1 MVNPS
6 EVVRARR
13 TLSWASE
20 TGAVLWRTDQVTI
33 SLQPGV
39 VRDPRYLDTSS
50 ILSFTS
56 LQTSPVERPWHG
68 REETLHGD
76 PSRQPGL
83 LVGHLHTPS
92 GLHQRLKAGV
102 VLSREVVEDTYYCQA
117 VIVTDSLAQLG
128 VLGVV
133 VDEVE
138 LQRKGPSLHE
148 MLRPGL
154 GGVAPVEVELGED
167 VAVLQSSTYRQ
178 E

>member
-1 MVNPS
+1 M
-6 EVVRARR
+6 
-13 TLSWASE
+13 
-20 TGAVLWRTDQVTI
+20 
-33 SLQPGV
+33 
-39 VRDPRYLDTSS
+39 
-50 ILSFTS
+50 
-56 LQTSPVERPWHG
+56 
-68 REETLHGD
+68 
-76 PSRQPGL
+76 
-83 LVGHLHTPS
+83 GHLHTPS